1 MCSVVSVLIQEYSIL
16 YCDEYMF
23 YTLQDQT
30 VRIWDT
36 ALGQC
41 VRVLGGHSAC
51 VTSLR
56 WSGADLL
63 YSGSQDRSIRVVR
76 ASDVRLRSAHCLLL
90 TARSLDSLVAP
101 VPLFER
107 TLGTHSLL
115 FLLEFILREF
125 ISLASFT
132 VASRPAIG

>member
-1 MCSVVSVLIQEYSIL
+1 MCTVFNVVHTRYEY
-16 YCDEYMF
+16 F

-56 WSGADLL
+56 WSGANLL

-76 ASDVRLRSAHCLLL
+76 ASDVRLLLV
-90 TARSLDSLVAP
+90 R
-101 VPLFER
+101 
-107 TLGTHSLL
+107 
-115 FLLEFILREF
+115 
-125 ISLASFT
+125 
-132 VASRPAIG
+132 